1 MQAPSATHSSTI
13 VTGPNPPKD
22 ARALRARALLARLIE
37 EAGPVPAGYKP
48 DETVTEDG
56 SNIPPE
62 MAYQRQQNIPQ
73 HHHVSQ
79 RRRKDDPERER
90 EAQEF
95 LERQRRPSRRRTTER
110 RRGDADEE
118 EEQEYS
124 PRRPPPAKQRGN
136 YYEPHWARP
145 PAGKYQLNVYRK
157 KVLDHRIDLSA
168 KSLYIVG
175 RMTDCDIQ
183 VQNNSISRYHAVF
196 QHSADGVYI
205 YDLGSSNGT
214 FLNDHGKL
222 VNDGIVPKRK
232 YKRILSSDIIMFG
245 EHDMFYVLEGGQ
257 TRADFNVANQQTQRP
272 SRFDAEHNQLAQAGF
287 QFDPNKDPRARERDY
302 RGVVATSGHGVRRD
316 IKSARDHFRA
326 RFEDMQR

>member
-37 EAGPVPAGYKP
+37 EAGPVPAGYQP

-79 RRRKDDPERER
+79 RGSRKDDPERER

-95 LERQRRPSRRRTTER
+95 LEKQRRRTTER

-118 EEQEYS
+118 EEEVYE
-124 PRRPPPAKQRGN
+124 PRRPPPAAKQRGN

-157 KVLDHRIDLSA
+157 KVLDHRIDLSS

-257 TRADFNVANQQTQRP
+257 TRADFEITNRQTQRP
-272 SRFDAEHNQLAQAGF
+272 SRFAAEHKQLSKAGF
-287 QFDPNKDPRARERDY
+287 QFGETNKDPRARERDY
-302 RGVVATSGHGVRRD
+302 RGAAATGVRRD